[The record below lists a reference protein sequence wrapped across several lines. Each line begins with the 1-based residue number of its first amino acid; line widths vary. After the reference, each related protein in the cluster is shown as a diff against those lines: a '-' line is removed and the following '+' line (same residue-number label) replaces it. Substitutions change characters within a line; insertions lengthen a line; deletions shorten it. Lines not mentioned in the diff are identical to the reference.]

1 MDEDKAIKILKEI
14 IKELKK
20 CNKAMAKVLGE

>member
-1 MDEDKAIKILKEI
+1 MKKDLVKILKEI
-14 IKELKK
+14 VEELKK